1 MPQSWPW
8 GSLYIIN
15 LNNFIWT
22 IESDWKLLTFESA
35 DITTKWYKLLLKISR
50 WFIVLLFWFFC
61 VIPVQKWYCQIDR
74 FRNCLWKM
82 MSNFRN
88 SSIYRI
94 IIWKKMKSTP
104 ILIFPLNFLST
115 FFRTSKYNLV
125 FFASTM
131 TLYQALKMTRS
142 NDIWYT
148 DFNEFIKRICFS
160 FTNRTHAYK
169 SNIVNND
176 QLIYSWSNFK
186 WKTSPM

>member
-1 MPQSWPW
+1 MSEVPSTMPQSWPW

-94 IIWKKMKSTP
+94 IIWQKMKSTP
-104 ILIFPLNFLST
+104 IL
-115 FFRTSKYNLV
+115 
-125 FFASTM
+125 
-131 TLYQALKMTRS
+131 
-142 NDIWYT
+142 
-148 DFNEFIKRICFS
+148 
-160 FTNRTHAYK
+160 
-169 SNIVNND
+169 
-176 QLIYSWSNFK
+176 
-186 WKTSPM
+186 KTSNVDTTNMKAYPVYQVLAPNLSKLEKIGLRQVFYC